1 MGGFLPGGPKGD
13 LARDTSAHRSGWSQP
28 QFTLCLLAV
37 APLLSP
43 RTPDSSAQRP
53 HPHPAGQTLPCHW
66 VASQSPATPLLQL
79 QFLHLQV
86 GSNEIPQPRA
96 GHPGGEGEGNARSWV
111 EPGQGGMGPA
121 LAPAATL
128 WAQASPGPW
137 ACPSVSR
144 VMALLGKVAE
154 GGPSPAALPRCP
166 SGPALGQ
173 GTRPTPHG
181 WGKTSSW
188 AAPTGTEA
196 NRAPRIPGPA
206 QLCGSHSIN
215 SRPQKGLQGT
225 RLLLGDPRCPG
236 SSLGDLGLK
245 RGLRPQRKATQG
257 QDGLLR
263 VPSHL

>member
-1 MGGFLPGGPKGD
+1 MVPAPVHPLFASSGPSPLPQDSQQLCTEASSPPSWADSDLATGFLPSLQPLPSCSFSFCIYRLGVMRFP
-13 LARDTSAHRSGWSQP
+13 SQP
-28 QFTLCLLAV
+28 
-37 APLLSP
+37 
-43 RTPDSSAQRP
+43 
-53 HPHPAGQTLPCHW
+53 AG
-66 VASQSPATPLLQL
+66 
-79 QFLHLQV
+79 
-86 GSNEIPQPRA
+86 RA

-144 VMALLGKVAE
+144 VMALLGEVAE

-173 GTRPTPHG
+173 GTRPKPHG

-188 AAPTGTEA
+188 AAPTGMEA

-206 QLCGSHSIN
+206 
-215 SRPQKGLQGT
+215 
-225 RLLLGDPRCPG
+225 
-236 SSLGDLGLK
+236 
-245 RGLRPQRKATQG
+245 
-257 QDGLLR
+257 
-263 VPSHL
+263 